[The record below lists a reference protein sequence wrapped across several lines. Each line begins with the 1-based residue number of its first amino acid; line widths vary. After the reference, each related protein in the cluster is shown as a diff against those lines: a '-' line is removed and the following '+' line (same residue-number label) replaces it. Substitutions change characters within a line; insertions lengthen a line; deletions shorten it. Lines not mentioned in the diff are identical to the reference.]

1 MTDFVGRV
9 LRPEK
14 QDWIIRSLL
23 DVDFYKF
30 TMGYFIW
37 KQHRGVR
44 VKFRLINRNLRLPL
58 AKLIDINELRN
69 QLEHVRSLRF
79 RRTDIYYLRG
89 MDIYGDRMFDE
100 GYLQFLST
108 MQLTP
113 FHLEENGD
121 QFSLSFEG
129 PWEVV
134 TFWETI
140 ALAIVCELLYRKL
153 MESMTESEL
162 KALYGAAT
170 DKLFHKLLKLRARPG
185 IKFAD
190 FGQRRRHS
198 FLWQKFA
205 IEMARE
211 VMGAN
216 FTGTSNTWMAFNQDL
231 VPIGTNA
238 HELPMVLAA
247 LASVDPADMV
257 TVVRRSRKQAQYD
270 VLREWGRLFPQNAL
284 RIALPDTF
292 GSAQFWRDMPADLA
306 KEVAETWRGERE
318 DSGDPIKGALA
329 YVAWLKSQGISEERI
344 RKEKIVI
351 PSDGL
356 DVDSMYEIDM
366 ALDGIIAHPFGW
378 GTNFSN
384 GFSGCHPRGDEMAVV
399 DDVKLDLTNNE
410 LFRGQSLV
418 IKVESANGNGAVK
431 LSNNIKKATG
441 SPDDIEEYVAEFGT
455 EGQISEQPLV

>member
-58 AKLIDINELRN
+58 AKLIDITELRD
-69 QLEHVRSLRF
+69 QLEHVRTLRF

-108 MQLTP
+108 MQMTP

-121 QFSLSFEG
+121 QFNLSFEG

-153 MESMTESEL
+153 MESMTKAEL
-162 KALYGAAT
+162 DALYGAASN
-170 DKLFHKLLKLRARPG
+170 KLFGKLLKLKERPG

-216 FTGTSNTWMAFNQDL
+216 FTGTSNAWMAFSQDM

-238 HELPMVLAA
+238 HELSMVLTA
-247 LASVDPADMV
+247 LASVDPAARP
-257 TVVRRSRKQAQYD
+257 VVVHRNRKQAQYE
-270 VLREWGRLFPQNAL
+270 VLRQWGKLFPQNAL

-306 KEVAETWRGERE
+306 NEVAETWRGERE

-329 YVAWLKSQGISEERI
+329 FVQWLKAHGISEERI
-344 RKEKIVI
+344 LKEKIVI

-356 DVDSMYEIDM
+356 DVGPMYEIDE
-366 ALDGIIAHPFGW
+366 ALDGIIGHPFGW
-378 GTNFSN
+378 GTNFTN
-384 GFSGCHPRGDEMAVV
+384 GFDGCHPRGNELATVNNV
-399 DDVKLDLTNNE
+399 RLALTWGE

-418 IKVESANGNGAVK
+418 IKVESANGKGAVK

-441 SPDDIEEYVAEFGT
+441 TPDDIEEYAAEFGA

>member
-14 QDWIIRSLL
+14 KDWVIRSLL

-37 KQHRGVR
+37 KLHAGVN
-44 VKFRLINRNLRLPL
+44 VKFRLINRNMRLPL
-58 AKLIDINELRN
+58 ANLIDENELRD
-69 QLEHVRSLRF
+69 QLDHVRSLRF

-89 MDIYGDRMFDE
+89 MDVYGSRMFPE
-100 GYLQFLST
+100 EYLQFLVNMEMT
-108 MQLTP
+108 PYRLERVGNQFELT
-113 FHLEENGD
+113 
-121 QFSLSFEG
+121 FEG

-140 ALAIVCELLYRKL
+140 ALAVICELLYRKL
-153 MESMTESEL
+153 MEHMTKAEL
-162 KALYGAAT
+162 QALYGAAT
-170 DKLFHKLLKLRARPG
+170 DKLYQKLLLLKSRSS

-198 FLWQKFA
+198 FLWQQFA

-238 HELPMVLAA
+238 HELPMVLTA
-247 LASVDPADMV
+247 LAPTDELKKM
-257 TVVRRSRKQAQYD
+257 AQYD
-270 VLREWGRLFPQNAL
+270 VLRQWGKLFPQNAL
-284 RIALPDTF
+284 RIVLPDTY
-292 GSAQFWRDMPADLA
+292 GSRQFWSDMPEDLGL
-306 KEVAETWRGERE
+306 EIAETWRGMRQ
-318 DSGDPIKGALA
+318 DSGDPVEEAMEFA
-329 YVAWLKSQGISEERI
+329 YFIARRDYSAERLMS
-344 RKEKIVI
+344 KKVVI

-356 DVDSMYEIDM
+356 DADSKDPASSMLRIDS
-366 ALDGIIAHPFGW
+366 ALNAKSIPHAFGW

-384 GFSGCHPRGDEMAVV
+384 GFAGCHPRGDELAII
-399 DDVKLDLTNNE
+399 DNTKFALTWGE

-418 IKVESANGNGAVK
+418 IKVESANGNMAVK
-431 LSNNIKKATG
+431 LSNNVKKATG
-441 SPDDIEEYVAEFGT
+441 HPDEVKRYIGIFGS
-455 EGQISEQPLV
+455 EGQVSRDVLV